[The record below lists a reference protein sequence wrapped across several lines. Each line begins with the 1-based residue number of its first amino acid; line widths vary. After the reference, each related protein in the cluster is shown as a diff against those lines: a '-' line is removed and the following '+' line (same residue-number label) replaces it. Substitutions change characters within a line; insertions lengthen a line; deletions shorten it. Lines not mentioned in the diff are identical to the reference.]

1 MSFLGITAALPSVAT
16 SHGYPPSGFM
26 SHYGLS
32 RDKLAR
38 RSQIQFI
45 TNQLGQHSDNLMPI
59 NWRVLFKILPSLPP
73 LFLFSS
79 FLTVHKAVT
88 VSKTLSKH
96 FTLYLH
102 FELR

>member
-1 MSFLGITAALPSVAT
+1 MNHTEEEDLHAGGMGMSFLGITAALPSVAT

-59 NWRVLFKILPSLPP
+59 NWRVLFKI
-73 LFLFSS
+73 F
-79 FLTVHKAVT
+79 
-88 VSKTLSKH
+88 
-96 FTLYLH
+96 Y
-102 FELR
+102 